1 MPSIEMTSVYV
12 YVYKCCGVFCV
23 ILEYMLKFLQLQRL
37 YPITIKQFLH
47 GMINS
52 SDLQSFDTILQI
64 ITCKLIFKKTEKFG
78 AMTLWLR
85 GFYINFAL
93 TSAVLRSP
101 RHKAVV

>member
-12 YVYKCCGVFCV
+12 YVYKCCGFFCV
-23 ILEYMLKFLQLQRL
+23 ILEYMLKFPQLQRL
-37 YPITIKQFLH
+37 YPITIKQFLQ

-64 ITCKLIFKKTEKFG
+64 ITCKFFLKRLKFG